1 MPKTKYCKFRYFYY
15 ISVRYNCGDEHCY
28 ADLARLRGVH
38 YQTWTNSAK
47 LKPQDEGHHPSDGGP
62 HAKFTNYSFDT
73 EEFLRIVDL
82 AADHVNRHPAY
93 RHMLGHLHQQFNVS
107 QRLKSS
113 DEL

>member
-1 MPKTKYCKFRYFYY
+1 MLY
-15 ISVRYNCGDEHCY
+15 VRYNCGDEHCY

-47 LKPQDEGHHPSDGGP
+47 LKPQDEGHHPSDGP

-73 EEFLRIVDL
+73 DEFIRIVDL
-82 AADHVNRHPAY
+82 AADHVNQHPAY
-93 RHMLGHLHQQFNVS
+93 RNMLGHLREWPNVDLVS